1 VALNLADRLLTIAVT
16 ATLTSAAWIV
26 VGSTYV
32 DRVDVP
38 LASPTPAP
46 RPASVATPEVATEPL
61 LIPVAG
67 IAASQLSDTF
77 GDARSGERRH
87 EALDI
92 AAPAGTPVIA
102 AAGGTIEKLFRSDDG
117 GNTVY
122 VRSPDRGTL
131 YYYAH
136 LQAYAPGLEEGE
148 AVARGQRLGTVGS
161 SGNADPSTPHLHF
174 AVMRTDPDAEWWK
187 PATAINPYPL
197 LTGEQIGNE
206 PKISARA
213 LTSAIVHAAML

>member
-1 VALNLADRLLTIAVT
+1 VALDLADRLLTIVVT
-16 ATLTSAAWIV
+16 ATLTSAVWIV

-32 DRVDVP
+32 DRVEE
-38 LASPTPAP
+38 P
-46 RPASVATPEVATEPL
+46 RPSPSSAPQPAVAASAASGPL
-61 LIPVAG
+61 LVPVAG
-67 IAASQLSDTF
+67 VAASQLSDTF
-77 GDARSGERRH
+77 GDARGGERRH

-92 AAPAGTPVIA
+92 PAPAGTPVIA
-102 AAGGTIEKLFRSDDG
+102 AAGGTIEKLFRSEEG

-122 VRSPDRGTL
+122 VRSPDRRTL

-136 LQAYAPGLEEGE
+136 LQAYAPGLEAGN
-148 AVARGQRLGTVGS
+148 AVARGQRLGMVGS
-161 SGNADPSTPHLHF
+161 SGNADPSAPHLHF

-206 PKISARA
+206 PKISART

>member
-1 VALNLADRLLTIAVT
+1 VALNLADRLLTIVVT

-32 DRVDVP
+32 DRIGEP
-38 LASPTPAP
+38 RSSPIRASPPA
-46 RPASVATPEVATEPL
+46 ASARTATTGPL

-67 IAASQLSDTF
+67 VAASQLTDTF
-77 GDARSGERRH
+77 GDARGGERRH

-102 AAGGTIEKLFRSDDG
+102 AAGGRIEKLFRSDDG

-122 VRSPDRGTL
+122 VRSPDRRTL

-148 AVARGQRLGTVGS
+148 RIARGQRLGTVGS
-161 SGNADPSTPHLHF
+161 SGNADPAAPHLHF
-174 AVMRTDPDAEWWK
+174 AIMRTAPDAEWWER
-187 PATAINPYPL
+187 ATAINPYPL
-197 LTGEQIGNE
+197 LAGEQVGNE

-213 LTSAIVHAAML
+213 PTSAIVRSAML

>member
-1 VALNLADRLLTIAVT
+1 MALDLADRLLTIAVT
-16 ATLTSAAWIV
+16 ATLTSAVWIV

-32 DRVDVP
+32 DRVEE
-38 LASPTPAP
+38 P
-46 RPASVATPEVATEPL
+46 RPSPSSAPQQAVAASAASGPL
-61 LIPVAG
+61 LVPVAG
-67 IAASQLSDTF
+67 VAASQLSDTF
-77 GDARSGERRH
+77 GDARGGERRH

-92 AAPAGTPVIA
+92 PAPAGTPVIA
-102 AAGGTIEKLFRSDDG
+102 AAGGTIEKLFRSEEG

-122 VRSPDRGTL
+122 VRSPDRRIL

-136 LQAYAPGLEEGE
+136 LQAYAPGLEAGN
-148 AVARGQRLGTVGS
+148 AVARGQRLGMVGS
-161 SGNADPSTPHLHF
+161 SGNADPSAPHLHF

-206 PKISARA
+206 PKISART